1 MGVQLELLLAKIL
14 PHLWFV
20 FAFLIGFGF
29 IFWLVGWLIFLFKDR
44 VSLCYCPAVPELSI
58 AALELRELCLP
69 CHLSAGING
78 LSNHHLIFY

>member
-29 IFWLVGWLIFLFKDR
+29 IFWLVGWLIFLF
-44 VSLCYCPAVPELSI
+44 V
-58 AALELRELCLP
+58 CLFVGS
-69 CHLSAGING
+69 HYVVLIVLVLTIKG
-78 LSNHHLIFY
+78 SNS